1 MRKYGLI
8 FIHGIVGNNRIF
20 DFMRP
25 SVPETFEVRD
35 ITLSGH
41 GGNALDFSRTSMKK
55 WKSQVSECV
64 TELSG
69 VCDIILGVGHSMGC
83 LLLIGQAAESRLSG
97 LFLMN
102 PPLRVRPTIRLLAN
116 AVKVAAG
123 VRDNPVVEAARDA
136 YGVSLDFNPLHYYG
150 WPARYVE
157 LFSEIRRVRTR
168 MLDRVR
174 CPICAV
180 LSCRDEMV
188 MLSSTDYLS
197 SLPNAEILEL
207 PDSTHYFYSQDDRR
221 QIIMLFRHFLRDYT
235 EP

>member
-1 MRKYGLI
+1 MRKYGII
-8 FIHGIVGNNRIF
+8 FLHGIVGNNRIF
-20 DFMRP
+20 DFLRP
-25 SVPETFEVRD
+25 SVPATFEVRD

-41 GGNALDFSRTSMKK
+41 GGNALDFSQTSMKK
-55 WKSQVSECV
+55 WKIQVSECV
-64 TELSG
+64 TELSE
-69 VCDIILGVGHSMGC
+69 VCDMVFGVGHSMGC
-83 LLLIGQAAESRLSG
+83 LLLISHAAESRLSG

-102 PPLRVRPTIRLLAN
+102 PPLRVRPTFRLFAN

-123 VRDNPVVEAARDA
+123 VRSNPVVVAAKEA

-157 LFSEIRRVRTR
+157 LFSEIRRVRSR
-168 MLDRVR
+168 MLDMVR

-188 MLSSTDYLS
+188 MRSSADYLRNS
-197 SLPNAEILEL
+197 PNAEILEL
-207 PDSTHYFYSQDDRR
+207 PDSTHYYYSQDDSR
-221 QIIMLFRHFLRDYT
+221 QIIMLFRHFLRDYV